1 MAAMLRHHFDARL
14 NRLKRLIAKGEAR
27 LAEVTAKADP
37 TPIGKRART
46 LASNALARHRK
57 SLAALLK
64 AHGAE
69 FGVQVDTDGKPED
82 GA

>member
-1 MAAMLRHHFDARL
+1 MAAMLRHHFEARL
-14 NRLKRLIAKGEAR
+14 NRLKRLITKGEAR

-37 TPIGKRART
+37 TPTGKRART

-57 SLAALLK
+57 SLAALLA

-69 FGVQVDTDGKPED
+69 FGVQEESDGKPGE
-82 GA
+82 GV